1 MSSCYL
7 PFYCSIFTATV
18 HFLLLATLYNTMY
31 VKVLFT
37 LIHTMF
43 DM

>member
-7 PFYCSIFTATV
+7 PFTAV
-18 HFLLLATLYNTMY
+18 FSQPLLATLYNTIY
-31 VKVLFT
+31 VKVMFT